1 MQLEVQ
7 VALKAKRVH
16 KGMRYLLR
24 EVQVCSSGYLR
35 QPGGLWKV
43 LHWYDHPWQSP
54 QVPLITTIFPIK
66 ANYWKN
72 QKK

>member
-1 MQLEVQ
+1 MALRLLLVMAVLLFCLATQVSSDSNIQDHETQ

-35 QPGGLWKV
+35 QPRGLWKV
-43 LHWYDHPWQSP
+43 LH
-54 QVPLITTIFPIK
+54 
-66 ANYWKN
+66 
-72 QKK
+72 